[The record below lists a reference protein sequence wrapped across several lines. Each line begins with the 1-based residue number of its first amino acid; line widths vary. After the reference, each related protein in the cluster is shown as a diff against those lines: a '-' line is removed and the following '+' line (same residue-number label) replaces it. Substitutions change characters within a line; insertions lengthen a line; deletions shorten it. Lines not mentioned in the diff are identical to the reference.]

1 MGHPQTSPENGSR
14 CIAAPPG
21 DKVITG
27 AWRLDLDLIGLGR
40 TCFSMVCSWSSA
52 PGLLWQLLAGS
63 IFRGV
68 SIAQIPS
75 FVVSFVL
82 SKVGLRIK
90 TPEGADL
97 ELFF

>member
-1 MGHPQTSPENGSR
+1 MCHPQTSPENGSR

-27 AWRLDLDLIGLGR
+27 ARRLDLDWIGLGR
-40 TCFSMVCSWSSA
+40 TCSSMVCSWSSA
-52 PGLLWQLLAGS
+52 PGLLWQLSAGS
-63 IFRGV
+63 ISRGV
-68 SIAQIPS
+68 SVAQIPS
-75 FVVSFVL
+75 FVVPSVL

-97 ELFF
+97 EFF